1 MTVDAVEAVEISVIP
16 LLARWDQVLWGPG
29 GARWSPGEA
38 RWGPVGL
45 VECLLTPPG
54 PHRT

>member
-38 RWGPVGL
+38 RWGPVGP